1 MSLLDL
7 ENPILI
13 SSNAF
18 SEGKNGVMN
27 CLKLGVGAVITKSIY
42 VGDLKPT
49 SDENRIIKIGNNL
62 YNNTRYSKFSSE
74 KWYEWLRDDFGECNN
89 IIPNLVGADIDLL
102 FSYIKSISA
111 LNINVI
117 EFGMSCP
124 NDANGLCHKD
134 YLELI
139 KRIKKELEIKVII
152 KISCFNIDFD
162 TLDEYINAGIDAV
175 TVSDAILGTVKHKGK
190 FISLGCSGEQIKP
203 FVFQTISILR
213 RKYPNLTIIGVGG
226 ILEVDDIVSYL
237 ELGCE
242 FVQLCSVLYIK
253 GVKET
258 KEIIKEYIGR
268 V

>member
-27 CLKLGVGAVITKSIY
+27 CLKLGVGAVVTKSIY

-49 SDENRIIKIGNNL
+49 SDKNRIIKIGNNL

-162 TLDEYINAGIDAV
+162 TLDEY
-175 TVSDAILGTVKHKGK
+175 
-190 FISLGCSGEQIKP
+190 
-203 FVFQTISILR
+203 
-213 RKYPNLTIIGVGG
+213 Y
-226 ILEVDDIVSYL
+226 
-237 ELGCE
+237 
-242 FVQLCSVLYIK
+242 
-253 GVKET
+253 
-258 KEIIKEYIGR
+258 
-268 V
+268 